1 MVSEQIEPC
10 LWGTSQWFALFY
22 QPDWLVTFFTFQCQV
37 IILLGLPFPVFEH
50 SFLLSP
56 FLDHACSLYL
66 PWGLLLGRYLKGIT
80 FKCNP
85 SDYTKTEYGFWA
97 NPTMP
102 MRNPAN
108 DLPFFYQPDWCV
120 YLHFPMPTLL
130 WCYYCPFLSP
140 GTAFFCPCFFFVHAC
155 SLYLLWGLLLGRY
168 LKGMTFKLNP
178 SDYTKTEY
186 GFWANPT
193 MPWGTH
199 PMICHF
205 SFINLTDVVTFSLFN
220 ANIIIVFGLPFP
232 VSWHS
237 FLQYPFLD
245 LICTL
250 CLPWGLL
257 LGWYLK
263 GLAFKCIPPLIIPIL
278 NMVSEQN
285 CLYYNF
291 SYSLWKILMA
301 IKSKFVFFFV

>member
-1 MVSEQIEPC
+1 MVSEQIQQC
-10 LWGTSQWFALFY
+10 LWGT
-22 QPDWLVTFFTFQCQV
+22 QPMIC
-37 IILLGLPFPVFEH
+37 
-50 SFLLSP
+50 
-56 FLDHACSLYL
+56 
-66 PWGLLLGRYLKGIT
+66 
-80 FKCNP
+80 
-85 SDYTKTEYGFWA
+85 
-97 NPTMP
+97 
-102 MRNPAN
+102 
-108 DLPFFYQPDWCV
+108 PFFYQPDWCV

-291 SYSLWKILMA
+291 SSVSFYRSYLYFMFA
-301 IKSKFVFFFV
+301 VRTPARMVSEGVSF